1 MKSMKEL
8 WQQRN
13 RLIDIVENDER
24 NGKRCRMDGGYF
36 VPNKRGSILTKRICT
51 AYLNA
56 KKGLVHKFI
65 ELGLFT
71 EADITSE
78 FIVYNGVKYPEGI
91 KAIDYGKAF
100 YKYQDLKV
108 N

>member
-13 RLIDIVENDER
+13 RLIDVVGNDKR
-24 NGKRCRMDGGYF
+24 NGKWCRMDGGYF
-36 VPNKRGSILTKRICT
+36 VPNERGSMMIRRICA

-56 KKGLVHKFI
+56 KKELVHKFI

-78 FIVYNGVKYPEGI
+78 FIVYNGVEYPEGI

-100 YKYQDLKV
+100 YKYQDLRV